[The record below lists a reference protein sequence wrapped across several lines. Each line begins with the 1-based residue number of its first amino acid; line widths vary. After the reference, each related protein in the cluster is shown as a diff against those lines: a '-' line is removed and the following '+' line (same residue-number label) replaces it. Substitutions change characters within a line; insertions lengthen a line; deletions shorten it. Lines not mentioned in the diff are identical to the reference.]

1 MKIFLKL
8 IEEKTVTQ
16 VLEIK
21 HLKDKTLT
29 FSHKEKGHH
38 YKVLDIVK
46 SKHPDTR
53 KWYDAVRYKQ
63 LESKETFV
71 RSIQSFCENFRI
83 INNIKNKNIM
93 NDYIKTLINVN
104 KEANKNITALESTI
118 QNIKVT
124 TEKDKVNFGNL
135 CIALKGFRMVSEAT
149 ECLLM
154 NENVLKT
161 EDNEFYVKVDTEVK
175 PNTNQEQQQ

>member
-1 MKIFLKL
+1 M
-8 IEEKTVTQ
+8 EVP
-16 VLEIK
+16 EIK
-21 HLKDKTLT
+21 TAIE
-29 FSHKEKGHH
+29 HKLLVTHIEKGHT
-38 YKVLDIVK
+38 YIILDIIK
-46 SKHPDTR
+46 SKHPDTG
-53 KWYDAVRYKQ
+53 KWYDAVRYQQ

-83 INNIKNKNIM
+83 IYNIKNKNTM

-104 KEANKNITALESTI
+104 KEATKNIVALESTI
-118 QNIKVT
+118 QNITVT

-149 ECLLM
+149 ECLLV

-161 EDNEFYVKVDTEVK
+161 EDNEFYSKIE
-175 PNTNQEQQQ
+175 TNENPDNSEQQQQ

>member
-1 MKIFLKL
+1 M
-8 IEEKTVTQ
+8 EVQ
-16 VLEIK
+16 EIK
-21 HLKDKTLT
+21 NIIENKFLVTHI
-29 FSHKEKGHH
+29 EKGHT
-38 YKVLDIVK
+38 YIILDIIK
-46 SKHPDTR
+46 SKHPDTG

-63 LESKETFV
+63 LESKETFI
-71 RSIQSFCENFRI
+71 RSIKSFCENFRI

-104 KEANKNITALESTI
+104 KDATKNIDALESTI
-118 QNIKVT
+118 QNITVT

-149 ECLLM
+149 ECLLV

-161 EDNEFYVKVDTEVK
+161 EDNEFYSKIE
-175 PNTNQEQQQ
+175 TNENPDNSEQQQQ

>member
-1 MKIFLKL
+1 M
-8 IEEKTVTQ
+8 EVQ
-16 VLEIK
+16 EIK
-21 HLKDKTLT
+21 NIIE
-29 FSHKEKGHH
+29 HKFLVTHIEKGHT
-38 YKVLDIVK
+38 YIVLDIIK
-46 SKHPDTR
+46 SKHPDTG

-63 LESKETFV
+63 LESKETFI
-71 RSIQSFCENFRI
+71 RSIKSFCENFRI

-104 KEANKNITALESTI
+104 KDATKNIDALESTI
-118 QNIKVT
+118 QNITVT

-149 ECLLM
+149 ECLLV

-161 EDNEFYVKVDTEVK
+161 EDNEFYSKIE
-175 PNTNQEQQQ
+175 TNENPDNSEQQ

>member
-1 MKIFLKL
+1 M
-8 IEEKTVTQ
+8 EVQ
-16 VLEIK
+16 EIK
-21 HLKDKTLT
+21 NIIENKFLVTHI
-29 FSHKEKGHH
+29 EKGHT
-38 YKVLDIVK
+38 YIILDIVK
-46 SKHPDTR
+46 SKHPDTG

-104 KEANKNITALESTI
+104 KDATKNIDALESTI

-149 ECLLM
+149 ECLLV

-161 EDNEFYVKVDTEVK
+161 EDNEFYSKIE
-175 PNTNQEQQQ
+175 TNENSDNSEQQQQ

>member
-1 MKIFLKL
+1 M
-8 IEEKTVTQ
+8 EVQ
-16 VLEIK
+16 EIK
-21 HLKDKTLT
+21 TIIENRLLVTHI
-29 FSHKEKGHH
+29 EKGHT
-38 YKVLDIVK
+38 YIVLDIVK
-46 SKHPDTR
+46 SKHPDTGE
-53 KWYDAVRYKQ
+53 WYDAVRYKQ

-93 NDYIKTLINVN
+93 NEYIKTLINVN
-104 KEANKNITALESTI
+104 KDANKNINALESTI
-118 QNIKVT
+118 QNITVT

-149 ECLLM
+149 ECLLV

-161 EDNEFYVKVDTEVK
+161 EDNEFYSKIE
-175 PNTNQEQQQ
+175 TNENPDNSEQQQQ